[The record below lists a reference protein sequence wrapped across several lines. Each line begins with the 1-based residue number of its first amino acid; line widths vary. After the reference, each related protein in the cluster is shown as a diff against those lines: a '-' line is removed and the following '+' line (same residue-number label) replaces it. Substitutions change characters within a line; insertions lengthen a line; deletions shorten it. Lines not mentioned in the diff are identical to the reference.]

1 MSVDKPAVLSET
13 GKTPALVVY
22 VLFLLSLPSIGLLMV
37 VGVIIAYFQRGSAT
51 DWVRTHL
58 THQIKVFWATF
69 WWTVLGVI
77 LWVVAWPLYL
87 AFGLGAVIHIGIAIG
102 GVVLAIWF
110 HLVSLIG
117 LLRLVQDKPS

>member
-1 MSVDKPAVLSET
+1 MSVDRPALPPET

-22 VLFLLSLPSIGLLMV
+22 VLFLLSLPSIGLLMF
-37 VGVIIAYFQRGSAT
+37 VGVIIAYFQRGSASE
-51 DWVRTHL
+51 WVRSHL
-58 THQIKVFWATF
+58 NHQIKVFWATF

-87 AFGLGAVIHIGIAIG
+87 AFGLGAAIHFGLAIG
-102 GVVLAIWF
+102 GVILAIWF

-117 LLRLVQDKPS
+117 LLRLVQDRPY

>member
-1 MSVDKPAVLSET
+1 MSVDKPALLPET

-22 VLFLLSLPSIGLLMV
+22 VLFLLSLPSIGLLMF
-37 VGVIIAYFQRGSAT
+37 VGVIIAYFQRGSAS
-51 DWVRTHL
+51 DWVRSHL

-77 LWVVAWPLYL
+77 LWVVAWPFYL
-87 AFGLGAVIHIGIAIG
+87 AFGLGAAIHFALFIG
-102 GVVLAIWF
+102 GVILAIWF

-117 LLRLVQDKPS
+117 LLRLVQDRPY